1 VQEFALFDA
10 VAPCL
15 PEASQPAF
23 TELSAAWRQRRLDTF
38 HAAMA
43 SLADFLTRAATDSE
57 ALPEAGLGGTLRRLG
72 AAIGIGSA
80 ASPQQQ
86 AMENLAGRLEAE
98 IRRSTD
104 QLIELHGLGGRAA
117 QEVHERLAGDFAA
130 REKIG
135 ESSAALVGGVMS
147 GALSGL
153 AADLAA
159 GGLTLGA
166 GAVIGAIA
174 GAVGSA
180 GAAHAANRL
189 RGIDDNRLHW
199 SSDSLERL
207 LTASLLRYLAVAHY
221 GRGRGE
227 WRQTPLPEH
236 WRALVEEAVMEAREA
251 LVKAWPDGKD
261 EAAVAESRERLQ
273 ALLARTGTVVLQ
285 RLYPQAGEALKPH

>member
-1 VQEFALFDA
+1 
-10 VAPCL
+10 
-15 PEASQPAF
+15 
-23 TELSAAWRQRRLDTF
+23 
-38 HAAMA
+38 
-43 SLADFLTRAATDSE
+43 
-57 ALPEAGLGGTLRRLG
+57 
-72 AAIGIGSA
+72 
-80 ASPQQQ
+80 
-86 AMENLAGRLEAE
+86 
-98 IRRSTD
+98 
-104 QLIELHGLGGRAA
+104 
-117 QEVHERLAGDFAA
+117 VHERLAGDFAA